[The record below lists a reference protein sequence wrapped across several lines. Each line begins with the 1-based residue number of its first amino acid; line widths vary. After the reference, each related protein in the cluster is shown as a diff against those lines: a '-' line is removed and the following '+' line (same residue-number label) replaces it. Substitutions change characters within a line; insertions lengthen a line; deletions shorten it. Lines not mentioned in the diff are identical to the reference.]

1 MASLVGSR
9 VERKE
14 DKRFL
19 TGKGRYTA
27 DINIANQTYA
37 VFVRSPH
44 SRAKIKK
51 IDVSKALKASGVVS
65 ILTGDEI
72 AKDKISGLIAGW
84 AIRSE
89 DGTEMK
95 IPANPPLAK
104 EHANFVGEPVAVVIA
119 ESLDEAKAAA
129 ELVNVDYKILKGV
142 VKTAE
147 AMNGETIHEGID
159 KNLCFDWLLGDRKAV
174 DQAFAKADKI
184 IKVDL
189 INNRLV
195 PNAME
200 PRACVT
206 DYNTASEEITLYTT
220 SQNPHLSRL
229 IMSAFGGVAPENKLR
244 VVAPDVG
251 GGFGSK
257 INVYNEEIVCSWA
270 SKKIERPIKWVA
282 ERTESFLTD
291 THGRDHVTHA
301 ELAVTNDGK
310 FLGFKNE
317 TIANLGAYARVFGTV
332 TPTYLFGPC
341 ATGVYIIP
349 AAYTN
354 VKAVYTN
361 TAPVDAYRGAG
372 RPEATYTIE
381 RLVEKAA
388 MELGIDK
395 TELRMRNFPKQFP
408 FKQTLVHTV
417 DSGDYGAGLEKAKKM
432 SDYDSFQTRRK
443 KSEANGKL
451 RGIGVSSYFEACG
464 IAPSAAV
471 MSLGCGVGLWESA
484 EVRFNPTGQ
493 ISIYTGSHSHGQSHD
508 TTFAQ
513 IAADELGV
521 AMENI
526 DVVHGD
532 TNKGTFGMG
541 TYGSRSLAVGGVA
554 IVNACRKI
562 ITKGKKVAAKML
574 EVSENEIDF
583 KNGEFIA
590 LKSNKKKTIG
600 EIAFAL
606 YLPGSRDSDFK
617 SQLPEGMEPGLIE
630 TAFFDPANFSFPAGT
645 HICEVEIDPETGEV
659 KVEKYTAVDDFGRIV
674 NPNIVEGQVH
684 GGIAQGIGQA
694 LYENAQYDETGQLV
708 TASYMDY
715 TMPRADNFPEF
726 NLGFT
731 CTLATTNPLG
741 VKGCG
746 EAGTIASPPA
756 VMNAV
761 IDALGGQEITM
772 PATAEKVW
780 RACKSVKKSN
790 YKAA

>member
-1 MASLVGSR
+1 M
-9 VERKE
+9 
-14 DKRFL
+14 
-19 TGKGRYTA
+19 
-27 DINIANQTYA
+27 
-37 VFVRSPH
+37 
-44 SRAKIKK
+44 
-51 IDVSKALKASGVVS
+51 
-65 ILTGDEI
+65 
-72 AKDKISGLIAGW
+72 
-84 AIRSE
+84 
-89 DGTEMK
+89 
-95 IPANPPLAK
+95 
-104 EHANFVGEPVAVVIA
+104 
-119 ESLDEAKAAA
+119 
-129 ELVNVDYKILKGV
+129 
-142 VKTAE
+142 
-147 AMNGETIHEGID
+147 
-159 KNLCFDWLLGDRKAV
+159 
-174 DQAFAKADKI
+174 
-184 IKVDL
+184 
-189 INNRLV
+189 
-195 PNAME
+195 
-200 PRACVT
+200 
-206 DYNTASEEITLYTT
+206 
-220 SQNPHLSRL
+220 
-229 IMSAFGGVAPENKLR
+229 
-244 VVAPDVG
+244 
-251 GGFGSK
+251 
-257 INVYNEEIVCSWA
+257 
-270 SKKIERPIKWVA
+270 
-282 ERTESFLTD
+282 
-291 THGRDHVTHA
+291 
-301 ELAVTNDGK
+301 TNDGK

-341 ATGVYIIP
+341 ATGVYTIP
-349 AAYTN
+349 AAYSN

-395 TELRMRNFPKQFP
+395 TEIRMKNFPTEFP

-417 DSGDYGAGLEKAKKM
+417 DSGDYAAGLEKAKQM
-432 SDYDSFQTRRK
+432 ADYAGFDARRK

-493 ISIYTGSHSHGQSHD
+493 ISVFTGAHSHGQSHD

-521 AMENI
+521 PMENI

-532 TNKGTFGMG
+532 TDKGTFGMG
-541 TYGSRSLAVGGVA
+541 TYGSRSLTVGGIA
-554 IVNACRKI
+554 IVNACKKI
-562 ITKGKKVAAKML
+562 VAKGKRVAAKML
-574 EVSENEIDF
+574 EVNEDEIEF
-583 KNGEFIA
+583 KDGEFVA

-600 EIAFAL
+600 EIAFAC
-606 YLPGSRDSDFK
+606 YLPGQRDEMK
-617 SQLPEGMEPGLIE
+617 SPIPEGDEPGLIE
-630 TAFFDPANFSFPAGT
+630 SSFFDPSNFSFPAGS
-645 HICEVEIDPETGEV
+645 HICEVEIDPDTGNV

-674 NPNIVEGQVH
+674 NPMIVEGQVH

-694 LYENAQYDETGQLV
+694 LHENTQYDETGQLM

-731 CTLATTNPLG
+731 CTHATSNPLG

-746 EAGTIASPPA
+746 EAGAIASPPT

-780 RACKSVKKSN
+780 KACKSMKKSN
-790 YKAA
+790 AKAA